1 MNDQNKIIIYQT
13 DDGQSQIDVRLDEE
27 TIWLSQKQMGKLF
40 EKNSDT
46 IGLHIKNIYNTG
58 ELNEISTTEKY
69 SVVQKE
75 GKRGVKRKIK
85 FYNLD
90 VIISVGYRV
99 NSKRGTQFRIWAN
112 NVLKNYLVE
121 GFAINEK
128 RLQQKIEQLD
138 EIKKIIQLQEKVI
151 SGYQLKSSET
161 EGLVQI
167 ISEYSYAL
175 DLLDD
180 YDYQRINLPD
190 TGTKS
195 LSKISYKEAKNAIK
209 KFAEKTKATDLFGLE
224 KDDSFKGSL
233 ENIYQTFDG
242 KDLYLTVEE
251 KAAKLLYLVVKNHSF
266 VDGNKRI
273 AAFLFIWFL
282 ELNSILYDK
291 NGLKQLSDST
301 LVALTLMLAESNPK
315 DMDIMNK
322 LVVNLLARKPK

>member
-1 MNDQNKIIIYQT
+1 MDKIEIYQT
-13 DDGQSQIDVRLDEE
+13 NDGQTQLRVNLEEE
-27 TIWLSQKQMGKLF
+27 TVWLNQTQMEMLF
-40 EKNSDT
+40 DKSKKT
-46 IGLHIKNIYNTG
+46 ISEHINNIFREG
-58 ELNEISTTEKY
+58 ELEQKSTVRKFRT
-69 SVVQKE
+69 VQKE
-75 GKRGVKRKIK
+75 GKREVARNIDH
-85 FYNLD
+85 YNLD

-99 NSKRGTQFRIWAN
+99 KSQSGTQFRIWASK
-112 NVLKNYLVE
+112 VLKNYLVE

-128 RLQQKIEQLD
+128 RLQQKAEQLD
-138 EIKKIIQLQEKVI
+138 ELKKIIQLQERVI

-180 YDYQRINLPD
+180 YDYQRIRLPEG
-190 TGTKS
+190 GTKG
-195 LSKISYKEAKNAIK
+195 LKKINYKEAKTAIK

-242 KDLYLTVEE
+242 KDLYPTAEE

-322 LVVNLLARKPK
+322 LVVNLLAKKPK